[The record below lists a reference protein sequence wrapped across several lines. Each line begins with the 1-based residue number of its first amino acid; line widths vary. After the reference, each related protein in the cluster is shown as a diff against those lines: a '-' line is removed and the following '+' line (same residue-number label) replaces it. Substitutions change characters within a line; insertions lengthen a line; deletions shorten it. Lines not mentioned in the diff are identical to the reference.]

1 MNPQVARIFQ
11 IALMVLATF
20 TTVAAVEA
28 GDRDRYDRLVVD
40 SLIAERG
47 ELVDRQATPWE
58 LRDLDGNVHTLGS
71 LRGQVVFLNFWAS
84 WCAPCR
90 REFPSMMEL
99 QQTMDGREFRMVA
112 ISQDEDEA
120 ALRAFIEEIG
130 VDTDRILVLR
140 DPDGELTRRYGT
152 ELLPETY
159 LIDTEG
165 SIVARFA
172 NERDWTSDSIRGVI
186 ERMAQRRWRAR

>member
-1 MNPQVARIFQ
+1 MNPQVARILQ

>member
-1 MNPQVARIFQ
+1 MSPKIVRTLQ
-11 IALMVLATF
+11 IILMLLAALA
-20 TTVAAVEA
+20 TVAAVEA

-47 ELVDRQATPWE
+47 ELVDRPATPWA

-90 REFPSMMEL
+90 REFPSMMAL
-99 QQTMDGREFRMVA
+99 QESMQGRDFRMIA

-130 VDTDRILVLR
+130 VDTSRILILR
-140 DPDGELTRRYGT
+140 DPDGEITRRYGT